1 MKNETAEKCHV
12 SIHWQAEKKTK
23 KKNRAIKLERRRG
36 NIDNKH

>member
-12 SIHWQAEKKTK
+12 SIHRQAEKKQ
-23 KKNRAIKLERRRG
+23 NRAIKLERKRG